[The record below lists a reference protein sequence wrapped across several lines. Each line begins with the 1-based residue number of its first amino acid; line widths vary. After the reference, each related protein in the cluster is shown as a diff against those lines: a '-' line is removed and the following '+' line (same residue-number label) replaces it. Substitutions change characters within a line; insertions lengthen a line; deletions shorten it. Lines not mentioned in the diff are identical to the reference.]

1 MAEYID
7 RDSVLAA
14 IKDNYEPIDAD
25 FPMTLRLEDI
35 GYSVKT
41 IPAAD
46 VVPKAVFEQV
56 RWERDTAISQLRKD
70 YGVELGERKKQF

>member
-7 RDSVLAA
+7 REKVFDSL
-14 IKDNYEPIDAD
+14 PIVVEDKKVSLYGVITD
-25 FPMTLRLEDI
+25 FMVTV
-35 GYSVKT
+35 SA

-56 RWERDTAISQLRKD
+56 RWERDTAIAQLRED
-70 YGVELGERKKQF
+70 YGVELGERKK